1 MASELDLAAKDFH
14 IKKGLKG
21 DEPIEP
27 HVLER
32 LHELSANYIVTEFP
46 ALFQAK
52 GISINDLSGFK
63 INPED
68 FAELMVL
75 VFHKELSS
83 TGAKAV
89 LLEMAETGQ
98 DAEQIIKEK
107 DLSQVSDSGA
117 LDSVVDAVILANP
130 KPVEDYKKG
139 KEASLKFLIGM
150 AMRESKGKGNP
161 QVLEE
166 LIKNKL
172 NK

>member
-1 MASELDLAAKDFH
+1 M
-14 IKKGLKG
+14 
-21 DEPIEP
+21 
-27 HVLER
+27 
-32 LHELSANYIVTEFP
+32 
-46 ALFQAK
+46 
-52 GISINDLSGFK
+52 NDLT
-63 INPED
+63 
-68 FAELMVL
+68 V
-75 VFHKELSS
+75 
-83 TGAKAV
+83 T
-89 LLEMAETGQ
+89 
-98 DAEQIIKEK
+98 KEK